1 MAKPIKIIGAA
12 LSPNV
17 RKPLAVAS
25 HLGLDFEAV
34 MAAPHD
40 ETITAANPS
49 GRIPAMDD
57 NGYCL
62 SESNAI
68 MIYLAGK
75 KPNDLYPED
84 VQARAKVN
92 QWLCWDLAHW
102 TPAFQPIQFQ
112 RYVKPLLGMGEPD
125 EAVVEKT
132 MAIFQREAGLLNAA
146 LDGRDWLVGDAP
158 TLAEFA
164 IGCGFTYAQ
173 QIDLPLRDHPNVAA
187 WNERI
192 KGLEGFKKTA
202 PRPS

>member
-1 MAKPIKIIGAA
+1 MATPIKIIGAA
-12 LSPNV
+12 MSPNV

-25 HLGLDFEAV
+25 QLGLDFEPV
-34 MAAPHD
+34 MARPHD
-40 ETITAANPS
+40 DAVNAANPS

-68 MIYLAGK
+68 MIYLAEK
-75 KPNDLYPED
+75 KPDTLYPED
-84 VQARAKVN
+84 AQARAKVN

-112 RYVKPLLGMGEPD
+112 RYVKPLLGMGDPD

-132 MAIFQREAGLLNAA
+132 MELFKREAGLLNAA
-146 LDGRDWLVGDAP
+146 LEGREWLVGDAP
-158 TLAEFA
+158 TLADFA
-164 IGCGFTYAQ
+164 VGCGFTYEP
-173 QIDLPLRDHPNVAA
+173 QIGLPLADYPNVAA
-187 WNERI
+187 WNERV

-202 PRPS
+202 PQA